1 MKVKMSQF
9 DLSLIIFNRVVL
21 FCLSFL
27 VSLNTA
33 YAAADSTETKVVEPA
48 KVSYKL
54 TSSYYD
60 ASDNNNALDVN
71 LRTKY
76 AEHTAWIGEYGD
88 KKGFRQ
94 FRAGYE
100 YSPEFAYIRPTFSLQ
115 LASKGFIGE
124 SINTE
129 IGGET
134 FAIIGIGRT
143 NLHDYYNLNFDPN
156 DAITLG
162 IGTRAF
168 NQHEL
173 SLFQVFDNRL
183 DTQQR
188 ITHFVWRYSPTDS
201 QRLSIDA
208 SYKSG
213 LDSENVFIH
222 GYGLSAD
229 YRYRQ
234 YFARLAREQHANF
247 AVSDLTRL
255 SIGIYF

>member
-1 MKVKMSQF
+1 MKIKMSQL
-9 DLSLIIFNRVVL
+9 DLSLIIFNRALL
-21 FCLSFL
+21 FCFSFL
-27 VSLNTA
+27 VGSNNV
-33 YAAADSTETKVVEPA
+33 YAAADSTETKVAEPA

-54 TSSYYD
+54 TTSYYN
-60 ASDNNNALDVN
+60 ASDNNNAVDVN

-156 DAITLG
+156 DSITIG
-162 IGTRAF
+162 IGSRAF

-188 ITHFVWRYSPTDS
+188 ITHFVWRYSPSDS

-213 LDSENVFIH
+213 LDSENDYIH

-229 YRYRQ
+229 YRYHQ
-234 YFARLAREQHANF
+234 YFSRLAREQHANF
-247 AVSDLTRL
+247 AASDLTRL